1 MVILSFIF
9 NLAISIT
16 LLNVWLV
23 RFNKKTIYRGGD
35 AHSMREEFT
44 VYGLPTWFMYI
55 VGFLKI
61 ILALLMI
68 VGIWFTSINLYCY
81 ILLSILMIGAIIMH
95 LKVRDPIIKSIPALC
110 VLISVLFLIFFNL

>member
-1 MVILSFIF
+1 M
-9 NLAISIT
+9 
-16 LLNVWLV
+16 NVWLV

>member
-1 MVILSFIF
+1 
-9 NLAISIT
+9 
-16 LLNVWLV
+16 
-23 RFNKKTIYRGGD
+23 
-35 AHSMREEFT
+35 MREEFT

-68 VGIWFTSINLYCY
+68 VGIWFSSINLYCY
-81 ILLSILMIGAIIMH
+81 ILLSALMIGAIIMH

-110 VLISVLFLIFFNL
+110 VLATVLFLIFFNL